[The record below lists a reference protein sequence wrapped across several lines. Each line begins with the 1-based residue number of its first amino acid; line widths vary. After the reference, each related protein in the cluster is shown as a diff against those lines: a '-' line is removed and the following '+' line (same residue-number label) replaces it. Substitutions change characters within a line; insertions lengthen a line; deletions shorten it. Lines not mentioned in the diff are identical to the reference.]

1 LPRDGRV
8 PGRVFLR
15 ENVVNQTEVTSR
27 TTFDKL
33 TLALDSGAFVDVR
46 RMLNGLPPGDV
57 AHLLESSPPKFRHI
71 LWKMMEQE
79 NEGEVLNELSDELRI
94 QFLSDMEAT
103 QVASLMEGLE
113 DDDVADILQQL
124 PDRIT
129 WEVLNSMDQQDRSRL
144 ERVMLYP
151 EDTAGGLMNTDT
163 ITIRAPLTLDVVLR
177 YLRRHEEIPEM
188 TDNLIVVN
196 RSDQF
201 IGLLP
206 LRTLLVSDP
215 SASVREMMATDIDPI
230 PVDMPDSEV
239 ARLFERNDWVSAPVV
254 DADGRLLGRIT
265 IDDVVD
271 VIRED
276 ADHSFMSMAGLD
288 EDEDT
293 FASVSRSA
301 PRRAVWLGINLITAF
316 IASGVINLFQ
326 DTLEKVVAL
335 AVLMP
340 IVASMG
346 GIAGAQT
353 LTVLVRGIALGQVSR
368 NNQNWLISREVMIGV
383 LNGAL
388 WAAVVAVAASL
399 WFDDWNIGL
408 IIGAAM
414 VINLITAG
422 FIGAVLPLLMTRL
435 NIDPALAGSVV
446 LTTVTDVVG
455 FVSFL
460 GLATLF
466 YA

>member
-1 LPRDGRV
+1 VSLV
-8 PGRVFLR
+8 
-15 ENVVNQTEVTSR
+15 EVTSQK
-27 TTFDKL
+27 TFEKL
-33 TLALDSGAFVDVR
+33 SQALESGTFVDVR
-46 RMLNGLPPGDV
+46 RMLNGIPPADV

-71 LWKMMEQE
+71 MWQMVDAE
-79 NEGEVLNELSDELRI
+79 NEGEVLNELSDELRTK
-94 QFLSDMEAT
+94 FLSEMDASE
-103 QVASLMEGLE
+103 VAGLMEGLA

-129 WEVLNSMDQQDRSRL
+129 LEVLTSMDHQDRVRL
-144 ERVMLYP
+144 EQVLLYP
-151 EDTAGGLMNTDT
+151 EDTAGGLMSGDT

-177 YLRRHEEIPEM
+177 YLRRHVEIPKM

-196 RSDQF
+196 RNDQF

-215 SASVREMMATDIDPI
+215 SSSVREMMVTDVEPI
-230 PVDMPDSEV
+230 PVTMADAEV

-254 DADGRLLGRIT
+254 DDSGRLLGRIT

-276 ADHSFMSMAGLD
+276 ADHSLMSMAGLD

-293 FASVSRSA
+293 FATVRRTA
-301 PRRAVWLGINLITAF
+301 PRRAVWLGINLVTAF

-326 DTLEKVVAL
+326 DTIEKVVAL

-346 GIAGAQT
+346 GIAGTQT
-353 LTVLVRGIALGQVSR
+353 LTVLVRGIAMGQVGK
-368 NNQNWLISREVMIGV
+368 NNQAWLINREVMTGA
-383 LNGAL
+383 LNGLL
-388 WAAVVAVAASL
+388 WAVVVAIAAAL
-399 WFDDWNIGL
+399 WFDDWNIGY
-408 IIGAAM
+408 IIAAAM
-414 VINLITAG
+414 LINLVTAA
-422 FIGAVLPLLMTRL
+422 FIGAVLPLLMTRVK
-435 NIDPALAGSVV
+435 IDPALAGGVV

-460 GLATLF
+460 GLATWF

>member
-1 LPRDGRV
+1 MGY
-8 PGRVFLR
+8 LR
-15 ENVVNQTEVTSR
+15 EKAVSQVEATSQK
-27 TTFDKL
+27 TFDRL
-33 TLALDSGAFVDVR
+33 TLALDSGTFVDVR
-46 RMLNGLPPGDV
+46 RMLNGLPPADA

-71 LWKMMEQE
+71 LWKMMEAE

-129 WEVLNSMDQQDRSRL
+129 REVLTSMDQQDRARL

-215 SASVREMMATDIDPI
+215 SASVREMMVTDVEPI
-230 PVDMPDSEV
+230 PVDMTDSEV

-254 DADGRLLGRIT
+254 DREGRLLGRIT

-271 VIRED
+271 VIREG
-276 ADHSFMSMAGLD
+276 ADHSLMSMAGLD

-293 FASVSRSA
+293 FAPVLRSA
-301 PRRAVWLGINLITAF
+301 PRRAVWLGINLVTAF

-326 DTLEKVVAL
+326 GTIEKVVAL

-346 GIAGAQT
+346 GIAGTQT
-353 LTVLVRGIALGQVSR
+353 LTVLVRGIALGHVGRSNQV
-368 NNQNWLISREVMIGV
+368 WLINREVMIGV

-388 WAAVVAVAASL
+388 WAGVVSVAASL
-399 WFDDWNIGL
+399 WFDDWNIGM
-408 IIGAAM
+408 IIAAAM
-414 VINLITAG
+414 VINLITAA
-422 FIGAVLPLLMTRL
+422 FVGAVLPLLMTRL
-435 NIDPALAGSVV
+435 DIDPALAGSVV

-460 GLATLF
+460 GLAALF

>member
-1 LPRDGRV
+1 
-8 PGRVFLR
+8 
-15 ENVVNQTEVTSR
+15 
-27 TTFDKL
+27 
-33 TLALDSGAFVDVR
+33 
-46 RMLNGLPPGDV
+46 MLNGLPPGDI
-57 AHLLESSPPKFRHI
+57 AHLLESSTPKFRHI
-71 LWKMMEQE
+71 LWTLLDAD
-79 NEGEVLNELSDELRI
+79 NEAEVLNELSDELRI
-94 QFLSDMEAT
+94 QFLGDMEAAK
-103 QVASLMEGLE
+103 VAELMEGLE

-124 PDRIT
+124 PDRVT
-129 WEVLNSMDQQDRSRL
+129 WEVLNSMDLQDRARL
-144 ERVMLYP
+144 EQVMLYP

-177 YLRRHEEIPEM
+177 YLRRHEEIPAM

-196 RSDQF
+196 RSDRF

-215 SASVREMMATDIDPI
+215 TATVREKMVTDVEPI
-230 PVDMPDSEV
+230 PVSLPDTDV
-239 ARLFERNDWVSAPVV
+239 ARLFERNDWVSAPVI
-254 DADGRLLGRIT
+254 DEEGRLVGRIT

-293 FASVSRSA
+293 FAPVFRTA
-301 PRRAVWLGINLITAF
+301 PRRAMWLGINLITAF
-316 IASGVINLFQ
+316 IAAGVINLFQ
-326 DTLEKVVAL
+326 GTIEKVVAL

-346 GIAGAQT
+346 GIAGTQT
-353 LTVLVRGIALGQVSR
+353 LTVLVRGIALGQVGR
-368 NNQNWLISREVMIGV
+368 NNQAWLINREVMVGLLNGV
-383 LNGAL
+383 LWAL
-388 WAAVVAVAASL
+388 VVAVAASL
-399 WFDDWNIGL
+399 WFDDWTIGL
-408 IIGAAM
+408 VIAAAL
-414 VINLITAG
+414 VINLITAA
-422 FIGAVLPLLMTRL
+422 FTGAVLPLLMTRFR
-435 NIDPALAGSVV
+435 IDPALAGGVV

-455 FVSFL
+455 FLSFL